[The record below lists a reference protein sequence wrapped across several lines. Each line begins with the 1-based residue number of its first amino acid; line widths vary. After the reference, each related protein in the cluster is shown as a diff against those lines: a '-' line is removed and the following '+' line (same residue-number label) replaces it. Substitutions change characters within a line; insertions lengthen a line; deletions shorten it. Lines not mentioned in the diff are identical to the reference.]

1 MKDICCIG
9 HVTKDK
15 IVTPSS
21 TVYMAGGTSFYFAY
35 AINQLPKDVSFS
47 LITAMDPT
55 EKEPVEKMLKAG
67 IDVTL
72 NPSRNTVF
80 FENIYGDNPNDRKQ
94 RVLAKA
100 DPFTIQQL
108 EHVEAKVFHLGSLL
122 SDDFSP
128 EVVAFLAKK
137 GKVSIDV
144 QGYLREVRDE
154 KVYAID
160 WKDKL
165 DVLKNTYYLKVNE
178 TEMETITGLKDPKEA
193 AKLIHAW
200 GVAEVIITLGSEGSL
215 VYVDDTFYDIPAYP
229 PHEVVDATGCGDT
242 YSAGYLYKRLQ
253 GANPVEAGKFAA
265 AMCTIKLA
273 HATGHLIY
281 SRFWNKFL
289 YDLGYVCEKEPF
301 RKLVNQGMIQGRSNF
316 VYRVVGTNTFVSL
329 GLKDKYET
337 TEIHV
342 DVNIVHNDRL
352 DLEAFRNWLPDY
364 RDAEFILEDGEYIC
378 GWAIEKMSKSMFNVV
393 NPDKICDDYGADTLR
408 LYEMFLGPVEQSKP
422 WDTKGIDGVHRF
434 LRKLWRLFYERENFI
449 VTDEKASPAELKS
462 LHKLIGK
469 AREDIEN
476 FSFNTTVSA
485 FMIAVGELADCHK
498 REILEP
504 LLIVLSPFAPHIAE
518 ELWQALGHGESICN
532 ARFPEYVEA
541 YTHEDSCTYAV
552 SFNGKTRFTVEQP
565 KSASRE
571 EVEAYVR
578 SLEQTAKYVAG
589 LNIVKVI
596 VVPGKIVNI
605 VVK

>member
-1 MKDICCIG
+1 MQRYIKMRTKQNNSHFFLYYSRFAVPLHPQNVIRMKDICCIG

-35 AINQLPKDVSFS
+35 AINQLPKDVNFS
-47 LITAMDPT
+47 LITAMD
-55 EKEPVEKMLKAG
+55 
-67 IDVTL
+67 
-72 NPSRNTVF
+72 
-80 FENIYGDNPNDRKQ
+80 PNDRKQ

-265 AMCTIKLA
+265 AMCTIKLE
-273 HATGHLIY
+273 HNG
-281 SRFWNKFL
+281 
-289 YDLGYVCEKEPF
+289 PF
-301 RKLVNQGMIQGRSNF
+301 NRTI
-316 VYRVVGTNTFVSL
+316 
-329 GLKDKYET
+329 E
-337 TEIHV
+337 
-342 DVNIVHNDRL
+342 DV
-352 DLEAFRNWLPDY
+352 
-364 RDAEFILEDGEYIC
+364 
-378 GWAIEKMSKSMFNVV
+378 M
-393 NPDKICDDYGADTLR
+393 KIIR
-408 LYEMFLGPVEQSKP
+408 
-422 WDTKGIDGVHRF
+422 
-434 LRKLWRLFYERENFI
+434 
-449 VTDEKASPAELKS
+449 
-462 LHKLIGK
+462 
-469 AREDIEN
+469 
-476 FSFNTTVSA
+476 
-485 FMIAVGELADCHK
+485 
-498 REILEP
+498 
-504 LLIVLSPFAPHIAE
+504 
-518 ELWQALGHGESICN
+518 
-532 ARFPEYVEA
+532 
-541 YTHEDSCTYAV
+541 
-552 SFNGKTRFTVEQP
+552 
-565 KSASRE
+565 
-571 EVEAYVR
+571 
-578 SLEQTAKYVAG
+578 
-589 LNIVKVI
+589 
-596 VVPGKIVNI
+596 
-605 VVK
+605 